1 MNSDDILEK
10 GQIKMQMSI
19 NKLLRDYCSSDC
31 KPVVVRMPNS
41 EFDEDSEEE
50 VDLRTAKV
58 GENMLKKTK
67 KKHYKLHPITRTIGI
82 KLNSAEKYFLK
93 LAINKY

>member
-1 MNSDDILEK
+1 MYDDPDDEIDGE
-10 GQIKMQMSI
+10 
-19 NKLLRDYCSSDC
+19 SSE
-31 KPVVVRMPNS
+31 MP
-41 EFDEDSEEE
+41 ELDKDGDGLDHPLIGDEDSEED